1 MLKDRRGQVK
11 QATQGQD
18 RPEIRENEPSDTK
31 RTVTMNMVRTV
42 LPRLTGLEK
51 GLAMSPQ
58 KTVSQTRMRTQRS

>member
-18 RPEIRENEPSDTK
+18 RQEIRENEPSDTK
-31 RTVTMNMVRTV
+31 RTVTMNMVRMV

-51 GLAMSPQ
+51 DLAMSPQ
-58 KTVSQTRMRTQRS
+58 KTVSQTRMRTRRS